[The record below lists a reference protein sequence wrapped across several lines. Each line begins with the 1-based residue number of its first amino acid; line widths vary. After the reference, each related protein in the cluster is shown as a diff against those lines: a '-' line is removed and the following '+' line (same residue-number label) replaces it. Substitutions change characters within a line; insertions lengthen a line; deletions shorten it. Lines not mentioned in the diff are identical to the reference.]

1 MPDYIILEQHGEA
14 LKVPVRRSQKA
25 KRIGIRITYKSS
37 VELVLPSG
45 VKPEIG
51 HKFLLSKEHW
61 IRKKLQKAIISSQIP
76 SNIIPILGKSYNMLC
91 HQADDN
97 SVKLQHECIEVY
109 SRDNNYHDVLKNFLK
124 GILLQKIIILAA
136 PIITEYK
143 LRYNKIRITSNV
155 SKWGSCSSKG
165 NLSFNWR
172 LVFAPEEVL
181 QYVVIHEICH
191 LKEMNHSKNFWH
203 LVSIIEPDYLLPKL
217 WLRKNGHLL
226 NYHLNAAI
234 SL

>member
-1 MPDYIILEQHGEA
+1 MSNYIILEQHGEA
-14 LKVPVRRSQKA
+14 LKVPVRESQKA
-25 KRIGIRITYKSS
+25 KRIGIRITYKSL

-45 VKPEIG
+45 IKAEIG

-61 IRKKLQKAIISSQIP
+61 IRRKLQKTTIASQIP
-76 SNIIPILGKSYNMLC
+76 SNIIPIFGKSYNVIY

-97 SVKLQHECIEVY
+97 SVKLQHEYIEVY
-109 SRDNNYHDVLKNFLK
+109 SRDDSYHDVLRNFLK
-124 GILLQKIIILAA
+124 HLLLQKIVILAA
-136 PIITEYK
+136 PIIAEYK

-172 LVFAPEEVL
+172 LVFASEEVL
-181 QYVVIHEICH
+181 KYVVIHEMCH

-203 LVSIIEPDYLLPKL
+203 LVSTIEPDYSLSKL

-226 NYHLNAAI
+226 NYYLNAAI